1 MTFLQLNG
9 IQHFSFCP
17 RQWAL
22 ITIEQAWAEN
32 EDTVIGDL
40 VHRVSDD
47 ALFREKR
54 RHLITLRAVPIR
66 SNELRLNGIID
77 VLELR
82 KNERGMRTSFE
93 EGLWMPNI
101 VEYKKGAPKK
111 NLCDVLQLTAQVMC
125 LEEMHGIHIDSS
137 SLFYK
142 STNRREII
150 TITADLREKVRLTV
164 SQMHDCYDEG
174 ITPNASYGKHCQRCS
189 LVEHCW
195 PDLTKRSRQVHR
207 YIERKWEELQ

>member
-82 KNERGMRTSFE
+82 KNERGMRISFE

-164 SQMHDCYDEG
+164 SQMHDCYDER
-174 ITPNASYGKHCQRCS
+174 ITPNAS
-189 LVEHCW
+189 
-195 PDLTKRSRQVHR
+195 
-207 YIERKWEELQ
+207 